1 MDNRPTE
8 HRNMLNEVSLRDRK
22 TLEDFDKRIESLKA
36 SRLEGI
42 DSFCNQIKAKIK
54 ALQDEKH
61 ELLRSPRTKEE
72 LLSTAKEELRRNRE
86 EISLVTLRKHLE
98 ECQRKGG
105 GVPLWPSVMST
116 GLFNERNTWKL
127 CYLVITDELLEKLV
141 SELPDI
147 GLSEEQRA
155 AKVARLDEEIAS
167 LTRELEQN
175 FKKI

>member
-8 HRNMLNEVSLRDRK
+8 HRNMLHEITLQDRQ
-22 TLEDFDKRIESLKA
+22 TLEAFDKRIESLKA

-42 DSFCNQIKAKIK
+42 DSFCNQIKEKIK
-54 ALQDEKH
+54 SLQDEKH
-61 ELLRSPRTKEE
+61 EVLREPRTKKE
-72 LLSTAKEELRRNRE
+72 LLSVAKEELRRNRE
-86 EISLVTLRKHLE
+86 EISLVALRKHLE

-105 GVPLWPSVMST
+105 GVPLWPSVMSV
-116 GLFNERNTWKL
+116 GLFNERNIWKL
-127 CYLVITDELLEKLV
+127 CYLVITEEILEKLV
-141 SELPDI
+141 GELPDI

-167 LTRELEQN
+167 LNRELERN